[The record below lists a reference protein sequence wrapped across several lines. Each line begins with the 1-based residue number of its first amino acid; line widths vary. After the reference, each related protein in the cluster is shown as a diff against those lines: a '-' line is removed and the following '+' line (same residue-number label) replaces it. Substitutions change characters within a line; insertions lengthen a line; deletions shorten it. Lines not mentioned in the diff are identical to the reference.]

1 MHDDHASNTELSFV
15 RKPVTPYVVSARPE
29 RMTDVFA
36 KLFYVEDVG
45 E

>member
-15 RKPVTPYVVSARPE
+15 RKPVTPYVVSAQTE
-29 RMTDVFA
+29 RMTDVFE
-36 KLFYVEDVG
+36 KLIYVGHVG